1 MAGRHWE
8 MLFSK
13 LDLGVGSLM
22 LEFRG
27 YEVEM
32 NDLTQQDAFR

>member
-1 MAGRHWE
+1 

-27 YEVEM
+27 YEVERY
-32 NDLTQQDAFR
+32 DLTQQDAFR

>member
-1 MAGRHWE
+1 

-22 LEFRG
+22 LEFGG
-27 YEVEM
+27 YEVKR

>member
-1 MAGRHWE
+1 

-27 YEVEM
+27 YEVER